1 MRFKSIVNRLG
12 VIFSD
17 LNLNSDI
24 PVRVQPKVGEWGPQR
39 VPTTKQKKRV
49 RFTVTGI
56 FSAVV
61 VALFLLG
68 NYFYKILMGITA

>member
-1 MRFKSIVNRLG
+1 M
-12 VIFSD
+12 
-17 LNLNSDI
+17 
-24 PVRVQPKVGEWGPQR
+24 RVQPKVGEWGPQR
-39 VPTTKQKKRV
+39 VPTTYQKKRV

>member
-1 MRFKSIVNRLG
+1 MGAAARP
-12 VIFSD
+12 D
-17 LNLNSDI
+17 H
-24 PVRVQPKVGEWGPQR
+24 Q
-39 VPTTKQKKRV
+39 QKKRV

>member
-1 MRFKSIVNRLG
+1 MRFKSIVNRLS

-24 PVRVQPKVGEWGPQR
+24 PVRVQLKVGEWGPQR

>member
-1 MRFKSIVNRLG
+1 M
-12 VIFSD
+12 
-17 LNLNSDI
+17 
-24 PVRVQPKVGEWGPQR
+24 GPQR

-56 FSAVV
+56 FCAVV

>member
-1 MRFKSIVNRLG
+1 MRRLEG
-12 VIFSD
+12 LRQLFSD
-17 LNLNSDI
+17 LNLNGDT
-24 PVRVQPKVGEWGPQR
+24 PVRVQPQLGEWEPRR